1 MKISMM
7 SLIMGEMKAKDIVS
21 LAAECDMKGVDWITL
36 HGEKPEDL
44 RKYTLDAGLA
54 IVGYTPIKDRFV
66 NGEEGWLDQ
75 FKESVDEAT
84 RLGAKLMM
92 VPPFPLKNQTSLADG
107 RKKWIGYFQAALP
120 IAQEAGITLTAE
132 STGYDISPITTADE
146 MLELLTQVPGLK
158 LTFDNGNIATADD
171 QVSAFHKL
179 KPYIAHFHLK
189 DWKIFDQP
197 NENTTPKRC
206 GKHFMDIP
214 VGEGDLGLESYWKT
228 VVAPEYDGF
237 VNLEFLV
244 PTPNDTMADVVR
256 RVIKRLRTW

>member
-7 SLIMGEMKAKDIVS
+7 SLIMGEMKARDIVS
-21 LAAECDMKGVDWITL
+21 VAVDCGMKGVDWITL

-54 IVGYTPIKDRFV
+54 IVGYTPIKQKFI
-66 NGEEGWLDQ
+66 NGEDGWLDE
-75 FKESVDEAT
+75 FKESVDEAK

-92 VPPFPLKNQTSLADG
+92 VPPFPLKGQTSLAEA

-120 IAQEAGITLTAE
+120 IAQDAGITLTAE

-179 KPYIAHFHLK
+179 KGYIAHFHMK
-189 DWKIFDQP
+189 DWKIFDKP
-197 NENTTPKRC
+197 NEKTTPKRC

-214 VGEGDLGLESYWKT
+214 VGEGDLGLEVFWKN

-244 PTPNDTMADVVR
+244 PTDNDTMTEVVH
-256 RVIKRLRTW
+256 RVVARLRNW

>member
-54 IVGYTPIKDRFV
+54 IVGYTPLKWKFIK
-66 NGEEGWLDQ
+66 GEAGWLDE

-92 VPPFPLKNQTSLADG
+92 VPPFAIESQTSLEDG

-120 IAQEAGITLTAE
+120 VAQDAGITLTAE
-132 STGYDISPITTADE
+132 STGFDVSPITTADE
-146 MLELLTQVPGLK
+146 MLELLTQVPGMK

-189 DWKIFDQP
+189 DWKIFDEP

-214 VGEGDLGLESYWKT
+214 VGEGDLGLENYWKT

-244 PTPNDTMADVVR
+244 PTPNDTMSDVVR
-256 RVIKRLRTW
+256 RVVRRLRTW